1 MKHTTITAAYGAA
14 KRQLYGIAD
23 NVQWAIA
30 YASIARH
37 GLEKFR
43 SKHDLPFEKGFAQLL
58 DDLIADAKTLRR
70 SLLSVTNDLESHE

>member
-1 MKHTTITAAYGAA
+1 MKTTRKAAYGAA

-30 YASIARH
+30 YASIARQ
-37 GLEKFR
+37 GLEKLR
-43 SKHDLPFEKGFAQLL
+43 SKHDIPFEKGFAQLL